1 MKHLQSV
8 ARIEQDPR
16 WQVLLTAGAA
26 EVMAPGDFVYALR
39 ARGVY
44 LRPGQGEGLPDPQ
57 DIEFFDS
64 AEQAEAAGYR
74 PAAAEPAGDC
84 VARACRQIE
93 QASSEPSLATLA
105 AAAGLSP
112 WQFHRLF
119 RRVTGVTPK
128 DYARAWRARRLRQG
142 LEEGAAVTEALY
154 DAGFGSSSRLYEDAA
169 GLLGMRPG
177 EYRQGG
183 SGQRIRFAVGQCSL
197 GAILVA
203 CSGKGVCAILL
214 GDEPEPLVQQI
225 QQRFGQAELVG
236 ADAEFEGWVAQVVGM
251 IEAPGLGLQLPL
263 DIRGSLFQQRVWQA
277 LRQIPPGTTASYQD
291 IARQIGAPTASRAV
305 AGACSANWLAVAI
318 PCHRVVRADGGLS
331 GYRWGVERKASLL
344 RREREEIVSQVG
356 AEHRELQRG
365 G

>member
-1 MKHLQSV
+1 MSSSPS
-8 ARIEQDPR
+8 AACIEQDPR
-16 WQVLLTAGAA
+16 WQALRAASAGEAA
-26 EVMAPGDFVYALR
+26 APSGFVYALR
-39 ARGVY
+39 DRGIY
-44 LRPGQGEGLPDPQ
+44 LRPGEAECLPDPNV
-57 DIEFFDS
+57 IEFFDS
-64 AEQAEAAGYR
+64 AQQAEAAGYR
-74 PAAAEPAGDC
+74 PSAEDGSEC

-93 QASSEPSLATLA
+93 QAPSEPSLATLA
-105 AAAGLSP
+105 EAAGLSP

-128 DYARAWRARRLRQG
+128 GYARAWRARRLRQG

-154 DAGFGSSSRLYEDAA
+154 DAGFGSSSRLYEDAP

-203 CSGKGVCAILL
+203 CSAKGVCAILL
-214 GDEPEPLVQQI
+214 GDSPEPLVQQI
-225 QQRFGQAELVG
+225 QQRFSQAELVG
-236 ADAEFEGWVAQVVGM
+236 ADAEFEGWVAQVIGM
-251 IEAPGLGLQLPL
+251 VEAPGLGLQLPL

-291 IARQIGAPTASRAV
+291 IARQIGAPSASRAV
-305 AGACSANWLAVAI
+305 AGACAANWLAVAI

-344 RREREEIVSQVG
+344 QREREDPGS
-356 AEHRELQRG
+356 
-365 G
+365 